1 MERSCGMLGA
11 GVSLLW
17 PVPLLVVLAEWAVS
31 KLAEDFSWLK
41 LAEDV
46 VSVARLRDE
55 STVWRFF
62 STTAVSDDWAVL
74 KLADEGAVWA
84 VLKLADEGTVWA
96 VLKLADEGAVWAV
109 LKLADEGAVWAV
121 IKLADEGTIWA
132 VLKLA
137 DEGTVWKLEAD
148 FIVFKPAAED
158 FAVLKLS
165 VEEACLGTDT
175 GTCFSRLAATC
186 CPLLLCPDSNREEEE
201 DLCWLA
207 AESAESVGLR

>member
-1 MERSCGMLGA
+1 MERSCGTLGA

-17 PVPLLVVLAEWAVS
+17 PVPVVALLVVVAEWAVS

-62 STTAVSDDWAVL
+62 STIAVSDDWAVL
-74 KLADEGAVWA
+74 KLAEEGAVWAVLKLADEGAVWTVLKLADEGAIWTVVKLADEGAVWA
-84 VLKLADEGTVWA
+84 VLKLADEGTVR
-96 VLKLADEGAVWAV
+96 
-109 LKLADEGAVWAV
+109 
-121 IKLADEGTIWA
+121 
-132 VLKLA
+132 
-137 DEGTVWKLEAD
+137 KLEAE

-158 FAVLKLS
+158 FAVLKLT

-175 GTCFSRLAATC
+175 GACFSRLAATC
-186 CPLLLCPDSNREEEE
+186 RPLLLCPDSN
-201 DLCWLA
+201 
-207 AESAESVGLR
+207 

>member
-1 MERSCGMLGA
+1 MERSCGTLGA

-17 PVPLLVVLAEWAVS
+17 PVPVVALLVVLAEWAVS

-62 STTAVSDDWAVL
+62 STIAVSDDWAVL
-74 KLADEGAVWA
+74 KLAEEGAVWTVLKLADEGAIWTVVKLADEGAVWA
-84 VLKLADEGTVWA
+84 VLKLADEGTVR
-96 VLKLADEGAVWAV
+96 
-109 LKLADEGAVWAV
+109 
-121 IKLADEGTIWA
+121 
-132 VLKLA
+132 
-137 DEGTVWKLEAD
+137 KLEAE

-158 FAVLKLS
+158 FAVLKLT

-175 GTCFSRLAATC
+175 GACFSRLAATC
-186 CPLLLCPDSNREEEE
+186 RPLLLCPDSN
-201 DLCWLA
+201 
-207 AESAESVGLR
+207 